1 MLYNYLVLNRNE
13 FQKGLIFY
21 YLLTL
26 IGPSKESSNVFS
38 NNVIYITDFVDFYL

>member
-1 MLYNYLVLNRNE
+1 MSSKKRLR
-13 FQKGLIFY
+13 FY

-26 IGPSKESSNVFS
+26 IGSSKESSNVFS